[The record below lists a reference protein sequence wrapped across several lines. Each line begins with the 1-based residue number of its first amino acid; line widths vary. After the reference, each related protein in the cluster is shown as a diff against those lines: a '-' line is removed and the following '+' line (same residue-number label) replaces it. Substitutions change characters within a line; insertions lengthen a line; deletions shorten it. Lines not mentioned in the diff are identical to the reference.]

1 MSCGKGDFCTWYI
14 RVGSVM
20 RLREGM
26 GRVEGERGKC
36 WGEGGGT

>member
-1 MSCGKGDFCTWYI
+1 VSCGKGDFCTWYI

-26 GRVEGERGKC
+26 GRVEGKGESVGERG
-36 WGEGGGT
+36 GT